1 MISRPETRCECHN
14 NHDVLKRA
22 LERLSAAQT
31 DILSKRFYHR
41 KTPREFSTE
50 TGIPPERVRQ
60 REAQTLRALRCP
72 QISRK
77 LREYNCLLYTSSNL
91 GLKNHQHSNQ
101 LPDVFSLLHQLHP
114 AVFCPEFP

>member
-1 MISRPETRCECHN
+1 MRVTP
-14 NHDVLKRA
+14 HDVLKRA

-60 REAQTLRALRCP
+60 REAQTLRALCCS

-77 LREYNCLLYTSSNL
+77 LREYLEERTIIFVWAYLRQRCHGNISMRRELMIWRFR
-91 GLKNHQHSNQ
+91 G
-101 LPDVFSLLHQLHP
+101 F
-114 AVFCPEFP
+114 

>member
-1 MISRPETRCECHN
+1 MRVTP
-14 NHDVLKRA
+14 HDVLKRN

-77 LREYNCLLYTSSNL
+77 LREYLEEERTIIFVWAYLRQQCHGNISMRRELMIRRFRGS
-91 GLKNHQHSNQ
+91 
-101 LPDVFSLLHQLHP
+101 
-114 AVFCPEFP
+114 

>member
-41 KTPREFSTE
+41 NTPREFSTE

-77 LREYNCLLYTSSNL
+77 LREYND
-91 GLKNHQHSNQ
+91 QRFWR
-101 LPDVFSLLHQLHP
+101 P
-114 AVFCPEFP
+114 